1 MLNILK
7 NNRLRYFSA
16 HFTTLILGVLSRKI
30 SEIPLFIGDVLY
42 AVLIY
47 FGLRFLFIHLKTHK
61 TFLLSLLFCFSIE
74 ILQLVQID
82 WLIGLRKTTL
92 GHYILGHYHE
102 DAGQVYVPKSWGI
115 TYLAQAIPEGKLSA
129 KEYVLHG
136 HAKYI
141 RYWHAYEE
149 A

>member
-1 MLNILK
+1 MKSNRRNYFILI
-7 NNRLRYFSA
+7 LFV
-16 HFTTLILGVLSRKI
+16 LILGILSRKI
-30 SEIPLFIGDVLY
+30 SVIPLFIGDVLY

-92 GHYILGHYHE
+92 GHYILG
-102 DAGQVYVPKSWGI
+102 
-115 TYLAQAIPEGKLSA
+115 EGFLWSD
-129 KEYVLHG
+129 LLC
-136 HAKYI
+136 YI
-141 RYWHAYEE
+141 IGALIAFLIDWKFIKTQNSNSL
-149 A
+149 